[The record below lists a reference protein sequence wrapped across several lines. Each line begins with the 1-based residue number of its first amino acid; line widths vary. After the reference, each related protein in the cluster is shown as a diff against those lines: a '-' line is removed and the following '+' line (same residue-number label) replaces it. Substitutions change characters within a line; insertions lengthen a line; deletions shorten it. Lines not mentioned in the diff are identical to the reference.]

1 MKKYTLYSIIGF
13 PLIIILLTAL
23 IIISFHNNSFNTVE
37 KMYSSYFA
45 NTHLEY
51 NKKIVTNLVKN
62 IKEIIDYENENIEQR
77 VKRVLRDKL
86 EIALKI
92 VQNIYKNNN
101 DSSIFFTELK
111 TIFLLYSI

>member
-37 KMYSSYFA
+37 KMYSSYFT

-62 IKEIIDYENENIEQR
+62 IKEIIDYENENIEHYVARLQEALLTKKVSSDSSLGELFIPLTVTRLYLMQR
-77 VKRVLRDKL
+77 
-86 EIALKI
+86 
-92 VQNIYKNNN
+92 N
-101 DSSIFFTELK
+101 DS
-111 TIFLLYSI
+111 